1 MYHDTYRSNKDQK
14 AMEMILSVLCMV
26 MCNRVPKGVVVFRSE
41 TIANK
46 IRMLNVPRGVEV
58 RDRMGIE
65 KVTTPENPKGEEKEV
80 KVLKNTNEKALVRI
94 LIPKTQQT
102 QSEYEAANAT
112 NTVDAED
119 ETNAAQQNN
128 DYNDGEQAKQNPN
141 DVSNPGSRRSHL
153 SNAKSTKTIE

>member
-26 MCNRVPKGVVVFRSE
+26 MCNRVPKGVVVFRPE

-80 KVLKNTNEKALVRI
+80 KVLKNTNERALVRI

-119 ETNAAQQNN
+119 EANAAQQNN
-128 DYNDGEQAKQNPN
+128 DYNDGE
-141 DVSNPGSRRSHL
+141 
-153 SNAKSTKTIE
+153 